1 MDVVAIEATD
11 VVIQS
16 LLIAL
21 YVDPSDAKAVELA
34 ISVVVEKYVSYF
46 LFPKTHFYLTY

>member
-1 MDVVAIEATD
+1 MDVVALEATD

-21 YVDPSDAKAVELA
+21 YVDPSDAKAVEQA
-34 ISVVVEKYVSYF
+34 IGVVVEKYVRYL
-46 LFPKTHFYLTY
+46 LFQKGHFYFVY